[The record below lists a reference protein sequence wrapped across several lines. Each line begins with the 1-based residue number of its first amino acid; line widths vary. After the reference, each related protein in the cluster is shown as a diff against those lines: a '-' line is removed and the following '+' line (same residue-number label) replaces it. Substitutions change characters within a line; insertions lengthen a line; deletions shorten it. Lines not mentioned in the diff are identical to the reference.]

1 MYLYRVCDRTEQ
13 KQRGGRKPERK
24 VRNLQDPFMLQ
35 SAHFRSKRTPHLSR
49 CFCSTRSHIHIR
61 GDRTTDTIANSVG
74 GSRCALHNRIKVEAC
89 DWLPD
94 TARPALPITVV
105 ITIRPTFNRELGFL
119 G

>member
-1 MYLYRVCDRTEQ
+1 MYLYHVCDRTEQ

-24 VRNLQDPFMLQ
+24 VRNMQDPFMLQ
-35 SAHFRSKRTPHLSR
+35 SAHFRSN
-49 CFCSTRSHIHIR
+49 FCSTRSHIHIR
-61 GDRTTDTIANSVG
+61 EDRTTDTIANSVG

-105 ITIRPTFNRELGFL
+105 ITIRPTFNRELGFI